1 MSILPIFAI
10 PPAIRVVTDKV
21 EATTLIAIFTMIEN
35 KKNVKNWFPFLALNS
50 FILSN
55 AKKSLETAYSIN
67 PIDEDVIE
75 TYATIC
81 LSLKQFDETRF
92 LCEEGL
98 DLNPLNTHL
107 WNLLGVSYFQ
117 TEEYEEAQAY
127 FEQAVYINPYYV
139 DALFNLRDTYDELG
153 NRSGKIE
160 CDKKL
165 AELGEKWIKKRKWF

>member
-1 MSILPIFAI
+1 MIERSDVLNNQAI
-10 PPAIRVVTDKV
+10 SLASEGNFKDAIACFKR
-21 EATTLIAIFTMIEN
+21 AIFIE
-35 KKNVKNWFPFLALNS
+35 KE
-50 FILSN
+50 SN

-153 NRSGKIE
+153 NKSGKIE
-160 CDKKL
+160 CDIKL
-165 AELGEKWIKKRKWF
+165 AELGEK

>member
-1 MSILPIFAI
+1 MIERSDVLNNQAI
-10 PPAIRVVTDKV
+10 SLVSEGNFKDAIACFKR
-21 EATTLIAIFTMIEN
+21 AIFIEKEN
-35 KKNVKNWFPFLALNS
+35 HLLWYNLGITYRDAGD
-50 FILSN
+50 LSN

-153 NRSGKIE
+153 NKSGKIE

-165 AELGEKWIKKRKWF
+165 AELGEK